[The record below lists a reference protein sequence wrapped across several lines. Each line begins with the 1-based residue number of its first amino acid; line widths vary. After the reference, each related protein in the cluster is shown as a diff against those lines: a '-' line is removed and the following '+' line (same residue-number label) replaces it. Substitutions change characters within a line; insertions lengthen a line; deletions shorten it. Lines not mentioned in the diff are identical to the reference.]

1 MKEHRIKMAKREFPL
16 VFSLG
21 TLQLLEE
28 TIEGFDLAQ
37 VDELLRS
44 TKGLLDVLYCLAAEG
59 AIAEGHELKESR
71 AWFGA
76 HAPAARGWIVGAH
89 ETVVATLIDGMSM
102 ETDDEDENEEV
113 DVVLEEI
120 KKKDEKTD

>member
-28 TIEGFDLAQ
+28 TIDGFDLAQ

-44 TKGLLDVLYCLAAEG
+44 TKGLLELSLGQFLLRIEDLDRGRGVLHCGFEFLLALQHKPG
-59 AIAEGHELKESR
+59 LYFTR
-71 AWFGA
+71 
-76 HAPAARGWIVGAH
+76 HAVTP
-89 ETVVATLIDGMSM
+89 
-102 ETDDEDENEEV
+102 
-113 DVVLEEI
+113 
-120 KKKDEKTD
+120 

>member
-1 MKEHRIKMAKREFPL
+1 MKEHSIKLAKKEFPL

-21 TLQLLEE
+21 TMQRLEE
-28 TIEGFDLAQ
+28 TVPDFDMTKI
-37 VDELLRS
+37 DELLRS
-44 TKGLLDVLYCLAAEG
+44 TRGLLDVLYCMAAEG
-59 AIAEGHELKESR
+59 AVANDQELKETR

-76 HAPAARGWIVGAH
+76 HAPASKTWIVNAH
-89 ETVVATLIDGMSM
+89 QEIVSTLIDGMSM
-102 ETDDEDENEEV
+102 ETDDDEGDEEI